1 MPNADLRTFILN
13 SGLRM
18 YEVAEILGIADTSL
32 SRKLRKELKAT
43 EKIEILNKIKAG
55 GKDADR
61 T

>member
-1 MPNADLRTFILN
+1 
-13 SGLRM
+13 M

-43 EKIEILNKIKAG
+43 EKIEIINKIKAG